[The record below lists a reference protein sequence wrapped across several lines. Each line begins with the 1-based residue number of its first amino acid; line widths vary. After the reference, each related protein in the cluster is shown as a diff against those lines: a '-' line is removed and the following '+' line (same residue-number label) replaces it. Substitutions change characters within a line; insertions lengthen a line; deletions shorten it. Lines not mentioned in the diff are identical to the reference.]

1 LDHRLRGLSTDNSKA
16 MDSRV
21 MASKDMVSRGI
32 LLKVTL
38 SRAINNQDTHQATSR
53 GILNKAT
60 NSKVRPVV
68 FVASVQKH

>member
-1 LDHRLRGLSTDNSKA
+1 
-16 MDSRV
+16 

-32 LLKVTL
+32 LLKATL

-60 NSKVRPVV
+60 NSKVRPFV

>member
-1 LDHRLRGLSTDNSKA
+1 

-32 LLKVTL
+32 L
-38 SRAINNQDTHQATSR
+38 
-53 GILNKAT
+53 NKAT
-60 NSKVRPVV
+60 NSKVRPFV